1 MIPDRQGQRAKAQ
14 LPATPSAGSPN
25 VGRPVAAAVGR
36 RPSAGDPPAETAI
49 LADMHLAFLGFGLIG
64 GSIARAIRTNPLT
77 ADWAITAWSPSGDG
91 PRKAVADAVVDTA
104 TAAPEAALTGA
115 DIVVLAAPA
124 TTCLTLIDRLAG
136 PWRTLLPETAV
147 VTDVASTKA
156 AIMSRA
162 DALKLCFVGGHP
174 IAGLEAAGYGV
185 ATADLFVDR
194 PWVVIPGAFARPMDL
209 ERVAGLITACSA
221 RVVPMDAAAHDR
233 AVAAISHLPLVL
245 AAALVEAV
253 AGRIQGGVSG
263 SVPGSADPGTTT
275 DDWPLAATLA
285 AGGWRDMTR
294 LARGDTAMGAAIAV
308 TNAPALAARLR
319 DLRTVLDG
327 WLEEL
332 DRADGP
338 RESVIRDR
346 LAAARA
352 ILEVPG

>member
-1 MIPDRQGQRAKAQ
+1 
-14 LPATPSAGSPN
+14 
-25 VGRPVAAAVGR
+25 
-36 RPSAGDPPAETAI
+36 
-49 LADMHLAFLGFGLIG
+49 MHLAFLGFGLIG
-64 GSIARAIRTNPLT
+64 GSIAHALRSNPLT
-77 ADWAITAWSPSGDG
+77 ADWTISAWSPSGDG
-91 PRKAVADAVVDTA
+91 PRQGVADGVVDSA
-104 TAAPEAALTGA
+104 TAAPEATLEGA

-124 TTCLTLIDRLAG
+124 TTCLTLIDRLSG
-136 PWRTLLPETAV
+136 PWRTQLQETAV

-162 DALKLCFVGGHP
+162 DTLGLSFVGGHP
-174 IAGLEAAGYGV
+174 MAGLEAAGYGV

-194 PWVVIPGAFARPMDL
+194 PWVVIPGASARPKDV
-209 ERVAGLITACSA
+209 ERVVGLITACSA
-221 RVVPMDAAAHDR
+221 RVVPMEAVAHDR

-253 AGRIQGGVSG
+253 AGRTYAGG
-263 SVPGSADPGTTT
+263 PGSGDPGATT

-294 LARGDTAMGAAIAV
+294 LARGDAAMGAAIAV

-332 DRADGP
+332 DRAGGP

-352 ILEVPG
+352 ILEVPR

>member
-1 MIPDRQGQRAKAQ
+1 
-14 LPATPSAGSPN
+14 
-25 VGRPVAAAVGR
+25 
-36 RPSAGDPPAETAI
+36 
-49 LADMHLAFLGFGLIG
+49 MHLAFLGFGLIG

-77 ADWAITAWSPSGDG
+77 ADWGITAWSPSGDG
-91 PRKAVADAVVDTA
+91 PRQGVADAVVDTA
-104 TAAPEAALTGA
+104 TAAPEAALSGA

-162 DALKLCFVGGHP
+162 DSLKLSFVGGHP
-174 IAGLEAAGYGV
+174 MAGLEAVGYGV

-194 PWVVIPGAFARPMDL
+194 PWVVVPGAFAGPMDM
-209 ERVAGLITACSA
+209 ERVAGLISACSA
-221 RVVPMDAAAHDR
+221 RVVPMDAATHDR
-233 AVAAISHLPLVL
+233 VVAGISHLPLVL

-253 AGRIQGGVSG
+253 AGG
-263 SVPGSADPGTTT
+263 S

-294 LARGDTAMGAAIAV
+294 LARGDAAMGAAIAA

-319 DLRTVLDG
+319 DLRAVLDG